1 MLELVHL
8 GVRRELVAKV
18 VGEGLHVLLPD
29 GVSRSWPC
37 PIATSQVVL
46 VHHFRV
52 KVVTTARKYHSRTLR
67 MALLTPTVGGM
78 LPMIIGHHNLLALGS
93 GQHDHVVVQLALLQS
108 AKKSTYFF
116 SHFVG
121 EQAVLQRGRAGQT
134 PRREG
139 CDAR

>member
-1 MLELVHL
+1 MYHLVHL

-52 KVVTTARKYHSRTLR
+52 KVVTAARKYHSRTLR

-78 LPMIIGHHNLLALGS
+78 LPVIIGHCDLLALGS
-93 GQHDHVVVQLALLQS
+93 GQHDHVVVQFALLQS
-108 AKKSTYFF
+108 GKK
-116 SHFVG
+116 HV
-121 EQAVLQRGRAGQT
+121 E
-134 PRREG
+134 
-139 CDAR
+139 